1 VARPDLG
8 DSRGGGGGGLKVAVR
23 PARPE
28 DRPFVLATSE
38 RLAVFG
44 PPPWRTPAEVVEG
57 EARTLRAF
65 FDAPPA
71 NAALLVAEDEAHRPL
86 GFAYVEVLRDYFRQD
101 EHGHV
106 GILAVAAEAEGKGAG
121 GALLAAAEDWS
132 RARGFDRLTLNVFE
146 KNARARAVYA
156 HRGFRP
162 ESLRYVKPLE

>member
-1 VARPDLG
+1 M
-8 DSRGGGGGGLKVAVR
+8 R